1 MYCTIFYSHSHS
13 TSIQSTLYKLTMHNI
28 LGMNYCTTVD
38 NDDGLKGSQHKDNVQ
53 QNKTTKGQNSVGIVL
68 V

>member
-1 MYCTIFYSHSHS
+1 MNIHEQTIYR
-13 TSIQSTLYKLTMHNI
+13 N
-28 LGMNYCTTVD
+28 
-38 NDDGLKGSQHKDNVQ
+38 LKGSQHKDNVQ